1 MNIIELRDHAMILV
15 KAKKNKSFIDVQE
28 SKIIEFEDGFKNSF
42 VSPEISTKLSQEIR
56 QFFSHDR
63 DCLLCLGITNVIYR
77 DIITPKTNEKYLK
90 SLVKHELTNALN
102 LTSDYLIDYA
112 NVGEMLTENVKQNKL
127 LVAAIQT
134 NNLNEILQF
143 FIRCG
148 LNIKKIDVTNNAL
161 VNFVRQNKLLNLTEN
176 SIIVDISNKQIRQ
189 FLFENGQFS
198 YHRVTRANLNVEDE
212 TNNYRLV
219 LDAIEKMIQFSVAQ
233 GRIKKLDTILFIG
246 FPFLNNYLEL
256 FKNDLNLK
264 IEQIDLSKSIHFK
277 QEENA
282 QLIYAVSLL
291 YKLEKKKNID
301 LMVLYNSLNK
311 KNDWVEKINPLFT
324 PTLAIMTYII
334 LTTLII
340 LVIKTIN
347 TNKSIE
353 EINAYL
359 SQDQVMSKMFEITES
374 TARTNK
380 MNEILVEVD
389 SIQLVLSQIP
399 RLNQEIIL
407 KMYAVKPEE
416 ISIQSISYAGNSIEI
431 AIESTNSSLI
441 YQYIIAL
448 KDASFFKEVEYNTYA
463 RSEKELLFKSSVT
476 LTLKEVD

>member
-1 MNIIELRDHAMILV
+1 MNIIELRDHSMVLV

-28 SKIIEFEDGFKNSF
+28 SKIIDFEDGFKNSF
-42 VSPEISTKLSQEIR
+42 SSPEISNKLSQEIR

-77 DIITPKTNEKYLK
+77 DIVTPKTNEKYLK

-112 NVGEMLTENVKQNKL
+112 QVGEMLTENVKQNKL

-134 NNLNEILQF
+134 NNVNEILQF
-143 FIRCG
+143 FTRCG
-148 LNIKKIDVTNNAL
+148 LTIKKIDVTNNAL
-161 VNFVRQNKLLNLTEN
+161 VNYVRQNKVLNQAEN
-176 SIIVDISNKQIRQ
+176 SIIVDISYKQIRQ
-189 FLFENGQFS
+189 YLFENGQFS
-198 YHRVTRANLNVEDE
+198 YHRVTRVNLDVADE
-212 TNNYRLV
+212 TSNYRIV

-246 FPFLNNYLEL
+246 FPFSIIILDSL
-256 FKNDLNLK
+256 KNDLNLK
-264 IEQIDLSKSIHFK
+264 IEKIDVSKTMHFK
-277 QEENA
+277 QEEDA

-311 KNDWVEKINPLFT
+311 KNDWVEKINPIFT

-347 TNKSIE
+347 ANKSID

-359 SQDQVMSKMFEITES
+359 SQDQVMSRMFEITES
-374 TARTNK
+374 TARTSK
-380 MNEILVEVD
+380 MNEILVEID
-389 SIQLVLSQIP
+389 NIQLVLDRIP
-399 RLNQEIIL
+399 RLNQDIIL
-407 KMYAVKPEE
+407 KLYDVKPEE
-416 ISIQSISYAGNSIEI
+416 ISIQSINYAGNEIEI
-431 AIESTNSSLI
+431 TIESTNSSSI
-441 YQYIIAL
+441 YRYVVSL
-448 KDASFFKEVEYNTYA
+448 KDASFFEDVEYNTYS
-463 RSEKELLFKSSVT
+463 RSENATLFKSTVI
-476 LTLKEVD
+476 LTLKELD

>member
-1 MNIIELRDHAMILV
+1 MNIIELRDHVIILV

-28 SKIIEFEDGFKNSF
+28 SKIIDFEDGFKNSF
-42 VSPEISTKLSQEIR
+42 INPEISTNLSQEIR

-77 DIITPKTNEKYLK
+77 DIVTPKTNEKYLK

-112 NVGEMLTENVKQNKL
+112 LVGEILTENVKQNKL
-127 LVAAIQT
+127 LVAAMQT
-134 NNLNEILQF
+134 NSLNEILQF
-143 FIRCG
+143 FTRCG

-198 YHRVTRANLNVEDE
+198 YHRVTRANLNVEDD

-233 GRIKKLDTILFIG
+233 GRIKKLDAILFIG
-246 FPFLNNYLEL
+246 FPFSSNYLES
-256 FKNDLNLK
+256 FKDDLQLK
-264 IEQIDLSKSIHFK
+264 IELIDLSKSIHFN
-277 QEENA
+277 QGVDA

-324 PTLAIMTYII
+324 PTLAIMTYVI

-353 EINAYL
+353 EVNAYL

-374 TARTNK
+374 TARTSK

-389 SIQLVLSQIP
+389 SIQLVLNRIP

-416 ISIQSISYAGNSIEI
+416 ISIQSISYAGNTLEI

-448 KDASFFKEVEYNTYA
+448 KDASFFEDVEYNTYS
-463 RSEKELLFKSSVT
+463 RSEKETLFKSTVT
-476 LTLKEVD
+476 LTLKELD